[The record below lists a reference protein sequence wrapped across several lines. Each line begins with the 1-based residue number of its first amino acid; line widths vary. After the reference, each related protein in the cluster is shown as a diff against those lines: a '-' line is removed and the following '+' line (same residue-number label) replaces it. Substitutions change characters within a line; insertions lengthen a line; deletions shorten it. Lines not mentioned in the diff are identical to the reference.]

1 MIGQRGDLGV
11 SLWVKEGYLMSDRKQ
26 LIIQII
32 SIAVLGI
39 SLITMSELENTRNV
53 VIVQLIAFGMFL
65 GAFIATLKTMF
76 WKK

>member
-1 MIGQRGDLGV
+1 
-11 SLWVKEGYLMSDRKQ
+11 MSDRKQ

-53 VIVQLIAFGMFL
+53 VIVQLIVFGMFL

>member
-1 MIGQRGDLGV
+1 
-11 SLWVKEGYLMSDRKQ
+11 MSARKQ

-65 GAFIATLKTMF
+65 GAFIAMLKTMF
-76 WKK
+76 WNK

>member
-1 MIGQRGDLGV
+1 
-11 SLWVKEGYLMSDRKQ
+11 MSDRKQ

-65 GAFIATLKTMF
+65 GAFIARLKTMF